1 MHDGR
6 IIEMDFWRIVMVVAA
21 ICVGIFVALK
31 VIAIAFWLIKTAIV
45 LAIVAGIVYF
55 VVQMLSKKKSAY

>member
-1 MHDGR
+1 
-6 IIEMDFWRIVMVVAA
+6 MDFWRIVMVVAA

>member
-1 MHDGR
+1 
-6 IIEMDFWRIVMVVAA
+6 MVVAA